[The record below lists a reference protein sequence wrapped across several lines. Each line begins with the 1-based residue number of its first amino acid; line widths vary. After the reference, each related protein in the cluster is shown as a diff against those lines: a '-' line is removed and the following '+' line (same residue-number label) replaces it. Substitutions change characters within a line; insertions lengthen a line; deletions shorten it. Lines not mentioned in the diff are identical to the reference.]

1 VYKTRLN
8 YSFAPP
14 ASTVNSAS
22 STSVTMHT
30 TLRSPDPPLAPIERP
45 EDRSRCRGVGKVRF
59 NNRFGPEHGVPVQTM
74 PEPERRFR
82 SNVRGDCSGVRT
94 EPNTEP
100 EIRNDEFRI
109 IWIDSALSSITPY
122 LRMYYCR
129 ERSS

>member
-30 TLRSPDPPLAPIERP
+30 KLRSTDSPLALIERP

-59 NNRFGPEHGVPVQTM
+59 NNRFGPEPGVPVQTM

-82 SNVRGDCSGVRT
+82 SKFGGIVLVFELNRI
-94 EPNTEP
+94 PNLK
-100 EIRNDEFRI
+100 FVMM
-109 IWIDSALSSITPY
+109 SFG
-122 LRMYYCR
+122 
-129 ERSS
+129 